1 VDGTPGITPNDRVS
15 LLPPRFSEGD
25 HRGSSRGPTPA
36 GGGGGAGGDG
46 GGGSNRSRENS
57 QSLES
62 RYQLDFEEIGLIG
75 RGGFG
80 SVVKAKHRVDGLSCE
95 SDESLSNLV
104 STFVINCF
112 FCVSNHWI
120 HTAS

>member
-1 VDGTPGITPNDRVS
+1 MDGTPGTTPLSDR
-15 LLPPRFSEGD
+15 LALAAPRFS
-25 HRGSSRGPTPA
+25 SSDQAGPGGGGVGAGA
-36 GGGGGAGGDG
+36 GGGGT
-46 GGGSNRSRENS
+46 RSRENS

-95 SDESLSNLV
+95 SGETSSCWLITV
-104 STFVINCF
+104 
-112 FCVSNHWI
+112 
-120 HTAS
+120 